1 MQSYF
6 FISEMDGALYDTRR
20 LDWSES
26 APLRPVYR
34 RPFSEIETTA
44 QLRATLRAGAYAW
57 PGGYPRYFITADG
70 AALSFDSVKE
80 NLREVLS
87 AIARNDRRGGWR
99 VEACVINWEEPDL
112 YCAHSG
118 ARIESAYAEEE
129 AGA

>member
-6 FISEMDGALYDTRR
+6 FASEIDGALYDTRR
-20 LDWSES
+20 PDWSKA
-26 APLRPVYR
+26 APLRPVYCR
-34 RPFSEIETTA
+34 TYSQIETTA
-44 QLRATLRAGAYAW
+44 QLRATLRAGAFAR
-57 PGGYPRYFITADG
+57 PGGYPLYFITADG
-70 AALSFDSVKE
+70 AALSFDSVRE

-99 VEACVINWEEPDL
+99 VEACAINWEEPDL
-112 YCAHSG
+112 FCEHSG